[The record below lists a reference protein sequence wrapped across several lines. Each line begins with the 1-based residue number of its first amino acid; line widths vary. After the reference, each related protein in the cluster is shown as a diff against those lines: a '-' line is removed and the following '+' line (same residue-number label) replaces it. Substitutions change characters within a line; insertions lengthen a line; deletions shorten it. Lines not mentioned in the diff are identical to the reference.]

1 MICGLVTDKRLERE
15 CSDCRQVV
23 THVMVDLGK
32 GRFELRPVPHQ
43 ARCNRPCAIS
53 DHLGKPMIDL
63 HFSGCECS
71 LGAGFLY

>member
-1 MICGLVTDKRLERE
+1 
-15 CSDCRQVV
+15 
-23 THVMVDLGK
+23 MVDLGK